1 MKAQSVHCPGGGK
14 LPKSAELIRADSW
27 KGNEKGEGAGEGEL
41 RGDERGGGK
50 LFYLTL
56 CTRQVSEKEPRGVSG
71 GRDEEEGGGGGVAP
85 VHVLLSF
92 L

>member
-1 MKAQSVHCPGGGK
+1 MERKR
-14 LPKSAELIRADSW
+14 E
-27 KGNEKGEGAGEGEL
+27 EGEEAGEGEL

-56 CTRQVSEKEPRGVSG
+56 CTRQVSEKEPREVSG
-71 GRDEEEGGGGGVAP
+71 GRDEEEGGGEVVTP